1 MNSPAEKQGDF
12 DLPEIWNLDQTAQ
25 YTQLSKQTLRNKR
38 SVGEGPRSFRLGG
51 SLRYYRADV
60 LRWVGEER
68 ASDQRWGDVQ

>member
-60 LRWVGEER
+60 LRWVEEER